1 MASAAQILANQTN
14 AQHSTGP
21 RTEQGKAHSSQN
33 RLSHGLSSKE
43 FIVLPGQEADF
54 DEFVAELHKAVQ
66 PAGGLELDLFTHLA
80 HASWKLRRCRRAE
93 VQVQLESE
101 RPDVDPALLPE
112 AEARLRTIQIYA
124 QRAERSY
131 HKALRELKAL
141 QSVRL
146 FKASPEF
153 TRALAVPGADDTA
166 PLAEPLNSV
175 APRLSVAKLLSKAE
189 SAAEEAR
196 AIAAMEAYMAV
207 PQLRRI
213 PDPATAGLGE
223 RSSDYPKRATS
234 QAQSPDSRA
243 HWAI

>member
-1 MASAAQILANQTN
+1 MATAAQMVANQAN

-33 RLSHGLSSKE
+33 RLSHGLSSSE
-43 FIVLPGQEADF
+43 FIVLPGQEAEF
-54 DEFVAELHKAVQ
+54 DEFIADLHKSVQ

-93 VQVQLESE
+93 VRIQLESE
-101 RPDVDPALLPE
+101 RPDLDPALVPE
-112 AEARLRTIQIYA
+112 TEARLRSIQIYA

-131 HKALRELKAL
+131 HKALKELKAL

-153 TRALAVPGADDTA
+153 TRALALPGADEAA

-175 APRLSVAKLLSKAE
+175 SPRLSVATRLSKM
-189 SAAEEAR
+189 AAAAAEAR
-196 AIAAMEAYMAV
+196 AIAAFESYIAE
-207 PQLRRI
+207 PQPRRT
-213 PDPATAGLGE
+213 PAPAASE
-223 RSSDYPKRATS
+223 
-234 QAQSPDSRA
+234 
-243 HWAI
+243 